1 MSEIQ
6 HEPASDSSLTSG
18 GPPATVLDASRPQ
31 DLGWLFGGPNGLRAG
46 WGILLFL
53 AIWLL
58 LTLAAQWVLIPALH
72 WRQGT
77 PMPPRVGILFELAN
91 IIPTLIATWVLALIE
106 NRPLMAYGFQGKARA
121 TRFLSGLVW
130 GFVAISALVL
140 TLWKLGY
147 LVLGRG
153 SMPASQALEDAA
165 VWGAAFLLTGFFEE
179 SLFRGYVQFT
189 LARGIGFWWGGLL
202 VASAYGATHSLNA
215 GESLVGVASVV
226 GVGLVFCLSLWYTGS
241 LWWAVGF
248 HAAWDWGQS
257 YFYGTAD
264 SGMLA
269 QGHLLQEHPAG
280 SLIWSGGATGPE
292 GSVLILPLLLI
303 MAIAMFLWWERR
315 SPSPFIGAAWKP
327 KRRREPQV
335 PLDMPASA
343 VREPGK
349 TRQFD

>member
-1 MSEIQ
+1 MPG
-6 HEPASDSSLTSG
+6 EPVQATSAPG
-18 GPPATVLDASRPQ
+18 AH
-31 DLGWLFGGPNGLRAG
+31 DLRWVFLGPNGLRAG
-46 WGILLFL
+46 WGILLFI

-91 IIPTLIATWVLALIE
+91 IIPALIATWILAKIE
-106 NRPLMAYGFQGKARA
+106 GRPLMAYGFQGKARA

-140 TLWKLGY
+140 TLWKLGNAA
-147 LVLGRG
+147 LGPG
-153 SMPASQALEDAA
+153 SMPASQALADAA
-165 VWGAAFLLTGFFEE
+165 MWGAAFLLTGFFEE

-189 LARGIGFWWGGLL
+189 LTRGIGFWWGALL
-202 VASAYGATHSLNA
+202 VASAFGLTHTMNE
-215 GESLVGVASVV
+215 GESLVGLASVV

-264 SGMLA
+264 SGMVA
-269 QGHLLQEHPAG
+269 QGHLLQEHPVG
-280 SLIWSGGATGPE
+280 SVLGSGGATGPE
-292 GSVLILPLLLI
+292 GSVLILPLLL
-303 MAIAMFLWWERR
+303 MVTIAMVLWWGRR
-315 SPSPFIGAAWKP
+315 APSPFIGAAWKP
-327 KRRREPQV
+327 KRRRDPQV
-335 PLDMPASA
+335 PLEMPGSTE
-343 VREPGK
+343 REPGEH
-349 TRQFD
+349 TAV

>member
-1 MSEIQ
+1 MF
-6 HEPASDSSLTSG
+6 
-18 GPPATVLDASRPQ
+18 V
-31 DLGWLFGGPNGLRAG
+31 GPNGLRAG
-46 WGILLFL
+46 WGVLLFV

-72 WRQGT
+72 WHEGT
-77 PMPPRVGILFELAN
+77 PMPPRVGILFELGN
-91 IIPTLIATWVLALIE
+91 TIPALIATWILAKIE
-106 NRPLMAYGFQGKARA
+106 RRPLMAYGFQGKARA
-121 TRFLSGLVW
+121 TRFFSGLVW

-147 LVLGRG
+147 LALGRG
-153 SMPASQALEDAA
+153 SMPAGQALADAA
-165 VWGAAFLLTGFFEE
+165 MWGAAFLLAGFFEE
-179 SLFRGYVQFT
+179 SLFRGYAQFT
-189 LARGIGFWWGGLL
+189 LTRGIGFWWGALL
-202 VASAYGATHSLNA
+202 VASAFGLTHTLNQ
-215 GESLVGVASVV
+215 GESLVGLASVV

-264 SGMLA
+264 SGMVTR
-269 QGHLLQEHPAG
+269 GHLLQEHPVG
-280 SLIWSGGATGPE
+280 SVLGSGGATGPE

-303 MAIAMFLWWERR
+303 MAIAMVLWWGRR
-315 SPSPFIGAAWKP
+315 SPSPFTGAAWKP

-343 VREPGK
+343 VREPGEHPAV
-349 TRQFD
+349 